1 MFSLYTYTHLED
13 FIRNIYLKIDIQEP
27 QQLNLHTIAASLNIG
42 IHSLCASSQV
52 LLFEDKYYIFL
63 DTRLTPLK
71 QFEEFGHELGHV
83 LLHAASQQHMNLD
96 YRHYQEWKANL
107 FALHFCI
114 PTFMLQSLQP
124 NQLDPYII
132 SDLFGVT
139 VEFACKRLTL
149 YHQRVLQYQSL
160 KLLQRSVQNA

>member
-13 FIRNIYLKIDIQEP
+13 FIQNIYLKLNIQEP
-27 QQLNLHTIAASLNIG
+27 QQLSLNSIADTLNIG
-42 IHSLCASSQV
+42 IHSICTNSQV
-52 LLFEDKYYIFL
+52 ILFERKYYIFL
-63 DTRLTPLK
+63 NDHLTASK

-83 LLHAASQQHMNLD
+83 FLHAANQQHMHPD
-96 YRHYQEWKANL
+96 YRLYQEWKANL

-114 PTFMLQSLQP
+114 PTFMLQNLQP

-139 VEFACKRLTL
+139 VEFACKRLSL
-149 YHQRVLQYQSL
+149 YHQRILQYQSL
-160 KLLQRSVQNA
+160 KLLQRSV

>member
-13 FIRNIYLKIDIQEP
+13 FIQNTYLKLNIQEP
-27 QQLNLHTIAASLNIG
+27 QQLSLHTIADTLNIG
-42 IHSLCASSQV
+42 IHSICTNSQV
-52 LLFEDKYYIFL
+52 ILFEGKYYIFL
-63 DTRLTPLK
+63 NDHLTASK

-83 LLHAASQQHMNLD
+83 FLHAANQQHMNPD

-139 VEFACKRLTL
+139 VEFACKRLSL
-149 YHQRVLQYQSL
+149 YHQRILQYPSL
-160 KLLQRSVQNA
+160 KLLQRSV